1 MVFTI
6 LFGVLLRTPSRTA
19 TGDQPYA
26 IFLFAGLVPWTFFA
40 SSLQGGAASVVAN
53 GAIVKRVRMPVQL
66 LPAASVLSALVNLVA
81 STAVLL
87 AVLAVFGPRHPE
99 GLLWLPLL
107 VAVQLVLGLGFAYV
121 LAALN
126 VFFRDVE
133 HILSVI
139 LLAWYFLTPVLF
151 PVSILADRPRELA
164 LLHLNPMTAIVV
176 GWQRALLDG
185 APPEWDA
192 LAYAAAFGIVLFVAG
207 VLPARQGRVRGG
219 ALRAALALLAGFA
232 ILAAIV
238 ATGALDTLDQALLA
252 LVQVPRSA
260 ALDLLANLV
269 TAAGQAE
276 VTGTLAIGMAL
287 ARLRHRRIDWW
298 EPLGLFVVTIIEVTA
313 KMLVPQPLPPREL
326 SRSVPLAP
334 FLTLPLRGAFPSGH
348 VTRFAYLSGLFG
360 VIPLWVR
367 VGFLAVA
374 IATRV
379 YLAEHW
385 PSDTLGGLL
394 LGVGGAL
401 VAGAIATRMKRR
413 RPGDA
418 EGAR

>member
-1 MVFTI
+1 VIADLAALYERRQLLGDFAWRELRARYKGSALGFAWNFFIPLLQLVVFTI

-176 GWQRALLDG
+176 GWQRGLLDG

-192 LAYAAAFGIVLFVAG
+192 LAYAAAFGVVLFVAAFAYFRRAKDG
-207 VLPARQGRVRGG
+207 FE
-219 ALRAALALLAGFA
+219 AAL
-232 ILAAIV
+232 
-238 ATGALDTLDQALLA
+238 
-252 LVQVPRSA
+252 
-260 ALDLLANLV
+260 
-269 TAAGQAE
+269 
-276 VTGTLAIGMAL
+276 
-287 ARLRHRRIDWW
+287 
-298 EPLGLFVVTIIEVTA
+298 
-313 KMLVPQPLPPREL
+313 
-326 SRSVPLAP
+326 
-334 FLTLPLRGAFPSGH
+334 
-348 VTRFAYLSGLFG
+348 
-360 VIPLWVR
+360 
-367 VGFLAVA
+367 
-374 IATRV
+374 
-379 YLAEHW
+379 
-385 PSDTLGGLL
+385 
-394 LGVGGAL
+394 
-401 VAGAIATRMKRR
+401 
-413 RPGDA
+413 
-418 EGAR
+418 